1 MTMKSLTPR
10 LIAAAALALLAGSA
24 AAQADTGGLAS
35 WTVLGDVVAQGG
47 ALVLTTA
54 FAEAGD
60 PDQPFNL
67 SGNSAADIA
76 LVEAAAGV
84 APYGLDL
91 PEPEYGRE
99 GSIVTQSFAVA
110 AGDTLRFRFT
120 FSTQEDFFQD
130 RAFVVLNGQVLTLA
144 TRSFPGLPDAG
155 FEYTFAGAGVA
166 TLGFGVVDTG
176 DYLGV
181 STLSIGNLSV
191 TAVPEPATTA
201 LWLAGLGLVGC
212 AARRRR

>member
-1 MTMKSLTPR
+1 MKSSTR
-10 LIAAAALALLAGSA
+10 QLIAASTLALLAGSA
-24 AAQADTGGLAS
+24 AAQAGTGSLAG
-35 WTVLGDVVAQGG
+35 WAVLGDVVSQTG
-47 ALVLTTA
+47 AIVLTTA
-54 FAEAGD
+54 YAATGD

-84 APYGLDL
+84 PAYALDL

-99 GSIVTQSFAVA
+99 GSLVTQSFAVA

-120 FSTQEDFFQD
+120 FSTQEAFFQD
-130 RAFVVLNGQVLTLA
+130 HAFVVLNGQVLTLA
-144 TRSFPGLPDAG
+144 TRNFPGLPNAG
-155 FEYTFAGAGVA
+155 FEHTYTAAGVA

-181 STLSIGNLSV
+181 STLSISELSV

-201 LWLAGLGLVGC
+201 LWLAGLGLVGA

>member
-1 MTMKSLTPR
+1 MKSPTR
-10 LIAAAALALLAGSA
+10 QLIAAATLALLAGSA
-24 AAQADTGGLAS
+24 SAQASTGSLAG
-35 WTVLGDVVAQGG
+35 WTVLGDVVAQAG
-47 ALVLTTA
+47 AIVLTTA
-54 FAEAGD
+54 YAEAGD

-67 SGNSAADIA
+67 SGDSAADIA

-84 APYGLDL
+84 PTYALDL

-99 GSIVTQSFAVA
+99 GSLVTQSFAVA
-110 AGDTLRFRFT
+110 AGDTLRFTWAFGT
-120 FSTQEDFFQD
+120 LETVFQD
-130 RAFVVLNGQVLTLA
+130 RAFAVINGQVLTLA
-144 TRSFPGLPDAG
+144 TAGTPGGVAQG
-155 FEYTFAGAGVA
+155 FEYSFAGAGTA
-166 TLGFGVVDTG
+166 TLALGVIDTG

-181 STLSIGNLSV
+181 STLSVSNLSV